1 MQKAGAKSVVSP
13 NKIGGMRLASEMLRP
28 HVVSFLDLM
37 LKEHTRTLRI
47 EEIVIKS
54 ASPWADK
61 PLGDLN
67 LRTRYNLL
75 PMALKNASGTAETAQ
90 NFWVNPP
97 DNIRMKSGVVII
109 VMGDVHDIQKARE
122 DSVKSHTF
130 AAMKV

>member
-1 MQKAGAKSVVSP
+1 MQKAGANSVVSP

-54 ASPWADK
+54 ASPWVDK

-67 LRTRYNLL
+67 LRLRYNLL
-75 PMALKNASGTAETAQ
+75 PMALKNASGTAESAQ

-97 DNIRMKSGVVII
+97 DNIRMKPGVVVI

-122 DSVKSHTF
+122 DSLKTHTF
-130 AAMKV
+130 VAMKV